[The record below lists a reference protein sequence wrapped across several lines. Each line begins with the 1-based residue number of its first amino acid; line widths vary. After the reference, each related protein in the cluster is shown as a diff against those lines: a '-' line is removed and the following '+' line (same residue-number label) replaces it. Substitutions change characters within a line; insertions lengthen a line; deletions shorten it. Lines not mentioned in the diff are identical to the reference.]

1 MERCET
7 PSFPARTTN
16 RPVEFVSLPARMR
29 GQKCIDP
36 AASFFVEQR
45 AGDVHYS
52 SAGFDQLRGH
62 SKQTRL
68 EQREVSDSR
77 FVEPPAR
84 LWIAPPRSGA
94 GAWSIDKHGIR
105 AIAATFGLGDIAD
118 LPAQPCLAS
127 RVETGL
133 PILADQLELIDGI
146 ERQISD
152 AIGPGDIR
160 ARMTR
165 DGIRVEVPETQL
177 AAAQALTETLETR
190 IKGQGHRFAGIS
202 PYKRGSAFL
211 RDQT

>member
-1 MERCET
+1 MVV
-7 PSFPARTTN
+7 ATN
-16 RPVEFVSLPARMR
+16 TLVVTYAGGGSVTINHNSPPTANIAELEDA
-29 GQKCIDP
+29 I
-36 AASFFVEQR
+36 AAALASKWNEVLHTIAADEKSVRHPFVE
-45 AGDVHYS
+45 AG
-52 SAGFDQLRGH
+52 
-62 SKQTRL
+62 
-68 EQREVSDSR
+68 
-77 FVEPPAR
+77 
-84 LWIAPPRSGA
+84 
-94 GAWSIDKHGIR
+94 IDKHGIR

-190 IKGQGHRFAGIS
+190 IKGQGHRFAGIT